1 MVRVNP
7 ETIEQFW
14 REQNPR
20 RRALR
25 ERLDAQRLD
34 YAVALETLSK
44 DWNLGNLIRTANAFR
59 CGEIMLVG
67 GDTFDAAGS
76 GGIHHFERMRHF
88 PDADAFFAYARAAGY
103 TPIAVEIDERAV
115 FLHRFTYPP
124 KPLFLL
130 GSELSGLS
138 PALADRCAMRLMVP
152 QYGLMPCLN
161 VIVTC
166 SIVLYDHVARVYPDL
181 TPAPV
186 KGAKY
191 QLDPGSGQRPS
202 A

>member
-7 ETIEQFW
+7 EAIEQFW

-25 ERLDAQRLD
+25 ERLDARRLD
-34 YAVALETLSK
+34 YAVAVESLSK
-44 DWNLGNLIRTANAFR
+44 DWNLGNLIRTANAFL
-59 CGEIMLVG
+59 CGEIILIG
-67 GDTFDAAGS
+67 GDAFDAAGS
-76 GGIHHFERMRHF
+76 GGIHHFERMRPV
-88 PDADAFFAYARAAGY
+88 PDADAFFEYARETGY
-103 TPIAVEIDERAV
+103 TPIAVEIDERAA

-124 KPLFLL
+124 KPLFLF

-138 PALADRCAMRLMVP
+138 PALADRCETRLMLP

-166 SIVLYDHVARVYPDL
+166 SIVLYDHVTRVYPDL
-181 TPAPV
+181 VPAPV

-191 QLDPGSGQRPS
+191 QFDPGSGQRP
-202 A
+202 AE